1 MTRTIAKFVAP
12 AALVL
17 ASFAAQAGEGPI
29 QVESTRATAAPAT
42 SATQTAVPQAPV
54 SSTIYVG

>member
-29 QVESTRATAAPAT
+29 DVRTAPSAQPQSSQTTVAQQPA
-42 SATQTAVPQAPV
+42 QKPV
-54 SSTIYVG
+54 INVGA